1 MAGERSWRNRA
12 PVWLRVLLGLLLFP
26 LIWVGLALLLAALL
40 PSALSSTTIDV
51 LLFAEAI
58 VAAFVS
64 WLIVRRA
71 STRVSAGLSTFAL
84 LACVIAALIVIPTYQ
99 GSKPSPVGGG
109 RGPGVG
115 QPADSEQEA
124 KLPEFPWPP
133 PTASASYLLPAATL
147 RGYDT
152 VGEVTAAI
160 LSALE
165 RNGYV
170 ERSFFRTEDGGVA
183 LVTRLERI
191 NADGSSF
198 VETERWPTK
207 GQDHA
212 SSESLYRFLRG
223 LFYVDPGHYRV
234 IVFVLQDLPFSQ
246 SSESITADEAK
257 AWLTSGANVLPPQ
270 IANRP
275 LGGGHCTA
283 LIYEFASDGKT
294 VRVIESSLTGKSHL
308 EKAGLAA
315 LYSPQ

>member
-12 PVWLRVLLGLLLFP
+12 PVWLRVLFGLLLFP

-71 STRVSAGLSTFAL
+71 STRVSAGLSTLAL
-84 LACVIAALIVIPTYQ
+84 LACVMVALIVIPTYQ

-115 QPADSEQEA
+115 QPADPEQEA

-133 PTASASYLLPAATL
+133 PAASASYLLPAATL

-170 ERSFFRTEDGGVA
+170 ERSFFRTQDGGVA
-183 LVTRLERI
+183 LVT
-191 NADGSSF
+191 
-198 VETERWPTK
+198 
-207 GQDHA
+207 
-212 SSESLYRFLRG
+212 
-223 LFYVDPGHYRV
+223 
-234 IVFVLQDLPFSQ
+234 
-246 SSESITADEAK
+246 
-257 AWLTSGANVLPPQ
+257 
-270 IANRP
+270 
-275 LGGGHCTA
+275 
-283 LIYEFASDGKT
+283 
-294 VRVIESSLTGKSHL
+294 
-308 EKAGLAA
+308 
-315 LYSPQ
+315 